1 MASRRWAPQAETA
14 GMAMVLLAVMS
25 IPSALVVANWF
36 EMRQARAAWAIE
48 GPPCPRLASD
58 ALLRAARRPP
68 HVFDYGGVRFA
79 RQYGHASCVGF
90 REDGLFNEAI
100 YRVCQFS
107 APAILAVT
115 AGGRE
120 EAFKPGVGHRATVTI
135 RGGRASCV
143 VGGWFMS

>member
-1 MASRRWAPQAETA
+1 MASRRWAPQAETV
-14 GMAMVLLAVMS
+14 GMMIVLLAVMS
-25 IPSALVVANWF
+25 IPSALVVANWL
-36 EMRQARAAWAIE
+36 EMRGERRAWTIG

-58 ALLRAARRPP
+58 TVLYAARLPP

-90 REDGLFNEAI
+90 REDGLFNPAI

-120 EAFKPGVGHRATVTI
+120 EAFRPGVGHRATVTI
-135 RGGRASCV
+135 RGGKASCV
-143 VGGWFMS
+143 VGGWFTS

>member
-1 MASRRWAPQAETA
+1 MASRKWAPRGETF
-14 GMAMVLLAVMS
+14 GMTLVLLAVMS
-25 IPSALVVANWF
+25 IPAALVIANWL

-58 ALLRAARRPP
+58 AILRTSRRPP

-90 REDGLFNEAI
+90 REDGLFNPAI
-100 YRVCQFS
+100 YRVCQFN
-107 APAILAVT
+107 APATLAVT
-115 AGGRE
+115 TGGQQL
-120 EAFKPGVGHRATVTI
+120 AFKPGVGHHATVTI

-143 VGGWFMS
+143 VGGWFAS